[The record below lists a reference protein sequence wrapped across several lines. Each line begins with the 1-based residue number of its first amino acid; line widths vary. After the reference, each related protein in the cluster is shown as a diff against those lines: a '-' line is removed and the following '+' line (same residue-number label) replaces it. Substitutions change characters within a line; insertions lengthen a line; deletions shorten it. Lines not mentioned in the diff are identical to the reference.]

1 MANNIYCKLNK
12 SLFPY
17 SEDIRRYQH
26 HIVLITIYLDLNK
39 VPKGFKLKFH
49 NKIRYEKYK
58 QILKICSLKL
68 MTCAVV
74 IYKKNLLDSKINFH
88 QKVISTLGETFHDK
102 FGSPVRV
109 IKERA
114 KAFANIL
121 SNRQKRRFQ
130 RDKIDVVKAL
140 NSCNK
145 ILQHFMNNKTLV
157 LDEKQPREKL
167 LGGQET
173 AYFKSLNLH
182 KKVLNCVLIFIY
194 IHVYMYIYIIYICN
208 I

>member
-17 SEDIRRYQH
+17 SEDIRCYQH
-26 HIVLITIYLDLNK
+26 HIVLITIYLGLNK

-49 NKIRYEKYK
+49 NKIRYGKYK

-74 IYKKNLLDSKINFH
+74 IYKKNLLDAKINFH
-88 QKVISTLGETFHDK
+88 QKVINTLGETFPDK
-102 FGSPVRV
+102 FDSAVRV

-130 RDKIDVVKAL
+130 RDKINVVKAL
-140 NSCNK
+140 NSCNET
-145 ILQHFMNNKTLV
+145 LQHFINNKTLV
-157 LDEKQPREKL
+157 LDEKQLREKL

-182 KKVLNCVLIFIY
+182 KKVLNCVLVFIY
-194 IHVYMYIYIIYICN
+194 IHVYMYIYNIYM
-208 I
+208 

>member
-17 SEDIRRYQH
+17 SEDIRCYQH
-26 HIVLITIYLDLNK
+26 LIVLITIYLGLNK

-49 NKIRYEKYK
+49 NKIRYGKYK

-88 QKVISTLGETFHDK
+88 QKVISTLGETFPDK
-102 FGSPVRV
+102 FDSAVRV

-130 RDKIDVVKAL
+130 RDKINVVKAL
-140 NSCNK
+140 NSCNET
-145 ILQHFMNNKTLV
+145 LQHFMNNKTLV
-157 LDEKQPREKL
+157 LDEKELREKL

-182 KKVLNCVLIFIY
+182 KKVLNCVLVFIY
-194 IHVYMYIYIIYICN
+194 IHVYMYIYN